1 MLEGFDFFKD
11 TGVGKDIAGTTK
23 SVGDSIGNEVKKV
36 QQKAVEDGLKI
47 AEDEGK
53 KQLYKHTEL
62 DYDTLNGLAGKA
74 NTAQVDCTGE
84 GVNERKAKELKGD
97 MMKAQAELNK
107 LTEDA
112 DLAEKNYYMFSEG
125 GYLYDQRKMAS
136 EKKNA
141 DEERK
146 KLLDKHNKIMQRIFS
161 FLDVNS
167 VNHGSNMQDLYN
179 FYKRKNT
186 NLKKGID
193 DYYKITETN
202 NRNTIYDK
210 ENIDLHAI
218 LKTVLLVIYV
228 CVVIY
233 YVLIVFVLNKNFKN
247 YKAWIFLLI
256 FIIFPLVILP
266 YIMNFIHTQFFNTV
280 SENKE
285 LKSSYGMVKLLTK
298 LETLL
303 LI

>member
-11 TGVGKDIAGTTK
+11 TGVGKDIAGATK
-23 SVGDSIGNEVKKV
+23 SVGDSIGNEVEKV
-36 QQKAVEDGLKI
+36 QQKAIKDGLKI
-47 AEDEGK
+47 AEDAGK
-53 KQLYKHTEL
+53 NELKKNTGL

-74 NTAQVDCTGE
+74 NTAQSDCTGE
-84 GVNERKAKELKGD
+84 GVNERKAKKLKGD

-112 DLAEKNYYMFSEG
+112 ALAEKNYYMFSEG

-136 EKKNA
+136 EQKNA
-141 DEERK
+141 DKEK
-146 KLLDKHNKIMQRIFS
+146 QKLLDEHNKILRRFFS
-161 FLDVNS
+161 FLDVNN

-210 ENIDLHAI
+210 ENIDLHAV
-218 LKTVLLVIYV
+218 LKTVLLIIYV

-233 YVLIVFVLNKNFKN
+233 YVLIVFVLNKNFNN
-247 YKAWIFLLI
+247 YKAWVFLLI
-256 FIIFPLVILP
+256 FILIPSVILP
-266 YIMNFIHTQFFNTV
+266 FIMDLIHTHIFGV
-280 SENKE
+280 LSKSESIH
-285 LKSSYGMVKLLTK
+285 SSFHLINILTK